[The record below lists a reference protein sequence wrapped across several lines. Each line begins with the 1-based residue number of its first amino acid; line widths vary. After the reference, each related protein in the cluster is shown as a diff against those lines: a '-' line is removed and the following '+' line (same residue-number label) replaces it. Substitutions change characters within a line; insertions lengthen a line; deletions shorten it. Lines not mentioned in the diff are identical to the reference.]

1 MSVGLNVKGSA
12 AKKVGDLCLSW
23 QSRSVAYGIV
33 DFASLNRSLLTNA
46 AIFLSLCT
54 SYLSTSSS
62 DQDLHIEIHSGLIS
76 NIRKGL

>member
-1 MSVGLNVKGSA
+1 
-12 AKKVGDLCLSW
+12 LSW
-23 QSRSVAYGIV
+23 QNEAVAYGIV
-33 DFASLNRSLLTNA
+33 DLAFLSRSLLMNA

-76 NIRKGL
+76 NIRRGL